1 MFPKL
6 FRRNVLRGITPW
18 QFSVRVALAAFVAV
32 LAPAF
37 LLVAVAPL
45 ALALLPIAI
54 LVLPFL
60 IPAFFG
66 EANHHVG
73 GLPTSH
79 LTRAQPKPHG

>member
-66 EANHHVG
+66 EANHVG
-73 GLPTSH
+73 GVHTSH